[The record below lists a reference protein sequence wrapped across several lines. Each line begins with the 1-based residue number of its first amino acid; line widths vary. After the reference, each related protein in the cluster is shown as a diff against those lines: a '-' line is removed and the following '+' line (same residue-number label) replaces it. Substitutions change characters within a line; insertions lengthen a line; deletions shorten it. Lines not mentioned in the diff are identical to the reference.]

1 VTSTAPK
8 AMEEQKSIERKTEN
22 TKIRIPSLI
31 LLLFLYV
38 YAKAV
43 PIGAP
48 LYP

>member
-22 TKIRIPSLI
+22 AKKTSPNLI

-38 YAKAV
+38 YAKSV

-48 LYP
+48 LSP